1 MSQIPTLPLNNG
13 TSIPVLGFGTGTA
26 SSRRHAPQ
34 QSFSPALVQTLK
46 TALSLGIRHIDGA
59 ANYGNEEEIGVAIRE
74 SGIPRAEIFVTTKVR
89 DLSALPGAID
99 GSLEKL
105 GLSYVDL
112 YLIHSP
118 YAADDTEQLQ
128 KAWRHLEAIQKSG
141 KAKSIGVSNF
151 LRPHIESILSVASI
165 VPAVNQIEFHPYLQR
180 SGDYIPWLKE
190 KGIQVTSYNGLT
202 PLRKAAGGPL
212 DGVLKRIAG
221 GHGVA
226 ENAVLIRW
234 QIERG
239 VVPIT
244 TSGREERI
252 REYLEGVGLRL
263 RGEEV
268 EEISRVGATYHFRAS
283 QVGRFEKDDRS

>member
-99 GSLEKL
+99 VSLGKL
-105 GLSYVDL
+105 GLDYVDL

-128 KAWRHLEAIQKSG
+128 KAWLHLEAIQKSG
-141 KAKSIGVSNF
+141 KVKSIGVSNF
-151 LRPHIESILSVASI
+151 LRHHIESILSVASI

-180 SGDYIPWLKE
+180 SDNYIPC
-190 KGIQVTSYNGLT
+190 YNGLT
-202 PLRKAAGGPL
+202 PLRKGAGGPL
-212 DGVLKRIAG
+212 DGALKRIAG
-221 GHGVA
+221 GYGVG

-234 QIERG
+234 QTERR

-252 REYLEGVGLRL
+252 REYLEGVSLRL

-268 EEISRVGATYHFRAS
+268 EEISRVGGTYHFRAS
-283 QVGRFEKDDRS
+283 QVARFEKDDRS